1 MVSAITAEH
10 ATEGFTAMKL
20 AISSAVAARNNY
32 DNHKGQLYT
41 EAVDA
46 DSEYARALRRDELA
60 LNVPPCEKRSI
71 KTSHTWHRPHRL
83 GNVLLLK
90 KFQKGKER
98 G

>member
-46 DSEYARALRRDELA
+46 DSESL
-60 LNVPPCEKRSI
+60 V
-71 KTSHTWHRPHRL
+71 
-83 GNVLLLK
+83 V
-90 KFQKGKER
+90 
-98 G
+98 